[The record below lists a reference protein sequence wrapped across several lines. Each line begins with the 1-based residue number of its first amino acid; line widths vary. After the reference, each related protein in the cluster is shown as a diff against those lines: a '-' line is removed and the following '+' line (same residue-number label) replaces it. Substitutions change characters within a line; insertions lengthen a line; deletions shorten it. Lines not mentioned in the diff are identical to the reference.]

1 MLCSEQ
7 RTTILEV
14 SSGKHTFETGAL
26 LSVTLGLYLCAVIW
40 GTLVVTSGL
49 DVGQCYVGSRKMFGD
64 K

>member
-14 SSGKHTFETGAL
+14 SSGKRTFETGAL
-26 LSVTLGLYLCAVIW
+26 LSVTL
-40 GTLVVTSGL
+40 GL